1 MTLEWMAL
9 WLISPVLALAMLL
22 ALARLLVGPSTA
34 DRVVALDLL
43 GAIGIGAIGV
53 ASVAYRQEAFV
64 DVAIV
69 VGLVGFIGT
78 VAFARYLERQA

>member
-1 MTLEWMAL
+1 MTLEWIAL
-9 WLISPVLALAMLL
+9 WLISPLLALAMLL

-53 ASVAYRQEAFV
+53 ASVAYGQESFV